1 MQVALLSNTAW
12 LDEELAMFRYMV
24 VGLMD
29 ENVRVVQVVPE
40 RLPIEESSPF
50 GSRLTF
56 KDSPWQ
62 FLRTYRLGKLG
73 GELDE
78 LDVNLV
84 HALDG
89 RLWPAAVK
97 LAAQLQCPAILT
109 ANSHLDIPLAQKLLK
124 QHASMPIGVV
134 ASTQPLAD
142 AMAGSIQ
149 PQHVLRVIH
158 PGVHVPKAAVAA
170 TSSPGSLCAVIS
182 GANEFD
188 SEYEALFI
196 GLAPIVTS
204 FPQAQFFL
212 DGQGHDQHLIWQAA
226 QKLGLL
232 ANISLVPRRLGHREL
247 LLGADVLIHPQP
259 MGRSRGLTL
268 QAMSRG
274 IPILAHVD
282 AWLDYLHDDQT
293 AWLVGRPHPE
303 LWTSAI
309 ERVLRTPQDALALG
323 QRARAWVGEHHIA
336 SDHVQQTINL
346 YQTMLGESFKFPGTA
361 GMAK

>member
-1 MQVALLSNTAW
+1 MHVALLTNTAW

-29 ENVRVVQVVPE
+29 ENVRVVQVVPDKLDE
-40 RLPIEESSPF
+40 DESSQF
-50 GSRLTF
+50 GSRLSF
-56 KDSPWQ
+56 KDSPWS
-62 FLRTYRLGKLG
+62 FLRTHRLGKLAG
-73 GELDE
+73 DLQELG
-78 LDVNLV
+78 VNLI
-84 HALDG
+84 HAMDG
-89 RLWPAAVK
+89 RLWPAAIK
-97 LAAQLQCPAILT
+97 LAKKLQCPAVLT
-109 ANSHLDIPLAQKLLK
+109 ANSHLDVPLAQKLLK
-124 QHASMPIGVV
+124 QHAQMPIGIA

-142 AMAGSIQ
+142 AIASSVQ
-149 PQHVLRVIH
+149 AQHVMRLIH
-158 PGVHVPKAAVAA
+158 PGVHVPK
-170 TSSPGSLCAVIS
+170 TSVKASEASGALCAVIS

-188 SEYEALFI
+188 SEYESLFI

-274 IPILAHVD
+274 IPILAHD
-282 AWLDYLHDDQT
+282 DHWLDYLLDDQT
-293 AWLVGRPHPE
+293 AWLINRPHPE
-303 LWTSAI
+303 LWTTAI
-309 ERVLRTPQDALALG
+309 ERVLRKPAESKALG
-323 QRARAWVGEHHIA
+323 ERAKQWVGEHHLA
-336 SDHVQQTINL
+336 SDHVQATINFYQTI
-346 YQTMLGESFKFPGTA
+346 LGESFKFPGTA
-361 GMAK
+361 

>member
-1 MQVALLSNTAW
+1 
-12 LDEELAMFRYMV
+12 MFRYMV

-40 RLPIEESSPF
+40 RLSVEDSSQF
-50 GSRLTF
+50 GSRVTF
-56 KDSPWQ
+56 KDTAWS
-62 FLRTYRLGKLG
+62 FLRNHRLGKLG

-78 LDVNLV
+78 LEVNLI

-89 RLWPAAVK
+89 RLWPAAIK
-97 LAAQLQCPAILT
+97 LAKELECPAVLT
-109 ANSHLDIPLAQKLLK
+109 ANSYMDVPLAQKLLK
-124 QHASMPIGVV
+124 QHASMPIAVI

-142 AMAGSIQ
+142 ALAGFIG
-149 PQHVLRVIH
+149 PQHVMRVIH
-158 PGVHVPKAAVAA
+158 PGVHVPKEPIAD
-170 TSSPGSLCAVIS
+170 SQSPGALCAVIS

-188 SEYEALFI
+188 SEYEALFM

-204 FPQAQFFL
+204 YPQAQFFL

-274 IPILAHVD
+274 IPILAHTD
-282 AWLDYLHDDQT
+282 AWLDYLLEDKT
-293 AWLVGRPHPE
+293 AWLIDRPHPQ

-309 ERVLRTPQDALALG
+309 QRVLRTPEQSKALG
-323 QRARAWVGEHHIA
+323 LRAREWVGQNHIA
-336 SDHVQQTINL
+336 SNHVQQTITL
-346 YQTMLGESFKFPGTA
+346 YQTILGESFKFPGA
-361 GMAK
+361 A